1 MLYTIFYIKQP
12 GKSKNNIKIIKKIV
26 SNINYRGFDGKKYE
40 FKPLKRNIK
49 YSICIYWRTN
59 DKSDCL
65 GRQGMFLFLWTLNK
79 SSRQCP
85 QKDG

>member
-40 FKPLKRNIK
+40 FKPLK
-49 YSICIYWRTN
+49 
-59 DKSDCL
+59 
-65 GRQGMFLFLWTLNK
+65 
-79 SSRQCP
+79 
-85 QKDG
+85 